1 MFLSL
6 LYAEKGQKAMSKRWR
21 TQYDGQERRIT
32 NCGNPVVK
40 TYVLGDD
47 GNLVENGFTNIYDEI
62 QSHRESVEL
71 STLLQRYMNGDET
84 ALNQQVGIFVDT
96 TDYPK
101 NYAEMFDRVNQAV
114 DSFGELPPE
123 LRNLFNNNPVEF
135 WSSLGSAEFM
145 EKVAKYSAASVKNSG
160 VNSSQPDNSGAG
172 ASSTSDVGGTSN
184 E

>member
-1 MFLSL
+1 MT
-6 LYAEKGQKAMSKRWR
+6 KWR
-21 TQYDGQERRIT
+21 TPYSPAQRFTTCE
-32 NCGNPVVK
+32 GNPIVK

-47 GNLVENGFTNIYDEI
+47 GQLVENGFINIYDDI

-84 ALNQQVGIFVDT
+84 ALNAQPAVFLDT

-101 NYAEMFDRVNQAV
+101 NYAEMFDRVNEAV
-114 DSFGELPPE
+114 NSFGELPSE
-123 LRNLFNNNPVEF
+123 LRNLFNNNPTEF

-145 EKVAKYSAASVKNSG
+145 EKIAKYSTASVKNSG
-160 VNSSQPDNSGAG
+160 SHSAQPSNGGAG
-172 ASSTSDVGGTSN
+172 VDSIGSEVKEN

>member
-1 MFLSL
+1 
-6 LYAEKGQKAMSKRWR
+6 MSKWK
-21 TQYDGQERRIT
+21 TQYSGRERRIT

-47 GNLVENGFTNIYDEI
+47 GNLVENGFMNIYDEI

-84 ALNQQVGIFVDT
+84 ALNQQVGMFIDT

-123 LRNLFNNNPVEF
+123 LRDLFNNNPVEF

-145 EKVAKYSAASVKNSG
+145 EKVAKFSTQAVKNSG
-160 VNSSQPDNSGAG
+160 TNSSQSVDGSSGAS
-172 ASSTSDVGGTSN
+172 AAPDVNGGNVN